1 MRYLALTDGDREEM
15 LQELGLASTSDVYNE
30 IPSSLIKK
38 DSFKLPKHQTELV
51 VETNL
56 KNLANK
62 NINTNEFSC
71 FIGAGSYKHH
81 VPSSVDHIIQ
91 RAEFLTSYTPYQPEI
106 SQGTLIS
113 IFEFQTYIANLTGQD
128 VANAS
133 MYDGATSLVEAIAM
147 AKRIKKKEKFIIANE
162 INADYSRVIS
172 GYYDND
178 DIFKDIK
185 FDDDNIFKDSK
196 FDDIAAIIVQT
207 PDFNG
212 TPHSLEKYKEIADKL
227 NALLIVSVTEIISLG
242 LLPAPELADIVTGE
256 ASSLGVCLNYGGPH
270 LGFFA
275 CKKEY
280 TRQIPGRICGK
291 TVDKQNKRAFVLT
304 LNAREQHIR
313 RHKATSNICSNQGLN
328 MLAFTIHLSLLGEKG
343 FKDLAK
349 LNHYKATLLYKG
361 LAKISGLE
369 IQNTSYFN
377 EFTFKLKNIS
387 ADDFLQ
393 KMLDKKI
400 FAGFAITGDKVLVAA
415 TEALTNQEIEDYIKC
430 AEELC

>member
-1 MRYLALTDGDREEM
+1 MRYLALTERDREEI
-15 LQELGLASTSDVYNE
+15 LKELDLTSASDVYNE
-30 IPSSLIKK
+30 IPSSLIKT
-38 DSFKLPKHQTELV
+38 DNFNLPKHQTELV

-162 INADYSRVIS
+162 INSDYLRVIS
-172 GYYDND
+172 GYYDD
-178 DIFKDIK
+178 DEII
-185 FDDDNIFKDSK
+185 KDSNYDS
-196 FDDIAAIIVQT
+196 DDVAAIIVQT

-212 TPHSLEKYKEIADKL
+212 VPNSLEEYKEIADKL

-242 LLPAPELADIVTGE
+242 LLPAPKLADIVTGE
-256 ASSLGVCLNYGGPH
+256 AASLGVSLNYGGPH

-291 TVDKQNKRAFVLT
+291 TVDKENKRAFVLT

-349 LNHYKATLLYKG
+349 LNHFKATLLYKG
-361 LAKISGLE
+361 LNKISGIE
-369 IQNTSYFN
+369 IENSSYFN

-387 ADDFLQ
+387 AQDFIQ

-400 FAGFAITGDKVLVAA
+400 FAGFAISEDKVLVAA
-415 TEALTNQEIEDYIKC
+415 TEALTNQEIENYIKC

>member
-1 MRYLALTDGDREEM
+1 MRYLALTENDRKEM
-15 LQELGLASTSDVYNE
+15 LKELCLDSQSDIYNE
-30 IPSSLIKK
+30 IPSSLIKENNC
-38 DSFKLPKHQTELV
+38 KLPKHQTELV

-113 IFEFQTYIANLTGQD
+113 IFEFQTYISNLTGQD
-128 VANAS
+128 VSNAS

-147 AKRIKKKEKFIIANE
+147 AKRVKKKEKFIIANDL
-162 INADYSRVIS
+162 NSDYLRVIS
-172 GYYDND
+172 GYYND
-178 DIFKDIK
+178 DEII
-185 FDDDNIFKDSK
+185 KDSNY
-196 FDDIAAIIVQT
+196 DNNDVAAIIVQS

-212 TPHSLEKYKEIADKL
+212 TPHSLEQYREIANKL
-227 NALLIVSVTEIISLG
+227 DALLIVSVTEIISLG
-242 LLPAPELADIVTGE
+242 LLPAPKLADIVTGE
-256 ASSLGVCLNYGGPH
+256 ASSLGVSLNYGGPH

-291 TVDKQNKRAFVLT
+291 TVDKANKRAFVLT

-361 LAKISGLE
+361 LSQFSGIAIE
-369 IQNTSYFN
+369 NKSYFN
-377 EFTFKLKNIS
+377 EFVFKLKNIK
-387 ADDFLQ
+387 AKDFIQ

-400 FAGFAITGDKVLVAA
+400 FAGLEISEYKVLVAA
-415 TEALTNQEIEDYIKC
+415 TEAITNQEIEDYIKN
-430 AEELC
+430 AGELC

>member
-1 MRYLALTDGDREEM
+1 MRYLALTERDRKEM
-15 LQELGLASTSDVYNE
+15 LKELDLTSSSDVYNE

-38 DSFKLPKHQTELV
+38 NNFKLPKHQTELV

-162 INADYSRVIS
+162 INSDYLRVIS
-172 GYYDND
+172 GYYNDHDIIKDSNYDND
-178 DIFKDIK
+178 DV
-185 FDDDNIFKDSK
+185 
-196 FDDIAAIIVQT
+196 AAIIVQT
-207 PDFNG
+207 PDFYG
-212 TPHSLEKYKEIADKL
+212 TTHSLKEYKEIANTL

-256 ASSLGVCLNYGGPH
+256 ASSLGVSLNYGGPH

-280 TRQIPGRICGK
+280 MRQIPGRICGK
-291 TVDKQNKRAFVLT
+291 TVDKENKRAFVLT

-349 LNHYKATLLYKG
+349 LNHFKATLLYRG
-361 LAKISGLE
+361 LNKISGIE
-369 IQNTSYFN
+369 VENKNYFN

-387 ADDFLQ
+387 AQDFIQ
-393 KMLDKKI
+393 KMLGKKI
-400 FAGFAITGDKVLVAA
+400 FAGFALSDNKILVAA
-415 TEALTNQEIEDYIKC
+415 TEAITNQEIENYIKC

>member
-1 MRYLALTDGDREEM
+1 MRYLALTERDREEM
-15 LQELGLASTSDVYNE
+15 VKELGLTSQSEIYNE
-30 IPSSLIKK
+30 IPSILIKK
-38 DSFKLPKHQTELV
+38 DNFKLPKHKTEQE
-51 VETNL
+51 VEANL
-56 KNLANK
+56 KKLANK
-62 NINTNEFSC
+62 NINTNDYSC

-113 IFEFQTYIANLTGQD
+113 IFEFQSYIANLTGQD

-133 MYDGATSLVEAIAM
+133 MYDGATALVEAIAM
-147 AKRIKKKEKFIIANE
+147 AKRINKKSKFIIANDLNE
-162 INADYSRVIS
+162 DYLRVIS
-172 GYYDND
+172 GYYND
-178 DIFKDIK
+178 DEII
-185 FDDDNIFKDSK
+185 KDSNY
-196 FDDIAAIIVQT
+196 DNEDVTAIIVQT

-212 TPHSLEKYKEIADKL
+212 TPHSLEQYKEIANKL
-227 NALLIVSVTEIISLG
+227 NALLIVSITEIVSLG
-242 LLPAPELADIVTGE
+242 LLPAPKLADIVTGE
-256 ASSLGVCLNYGGPH
+256 AASLGVSLNYGGPH

-291 TVDKQNKRAFVLT
+291 TVDKENKRAFVLT

-349 LNHYKATLLYKG
+349 LNHFKATLLYKG
-361 LAKISGLE
+361 LNKIPGIE
-369 IQNTSYFN
+369 IENSNYFN

-387 ADDFLQ
+387 AEDFIQ

-400 FAGFAITGDKVLVAA
+400 FAGFAISEDKVLVAA
-415 TEALTNQEIEDYIKC
+415 TEALTNQEIENYIKC